1 MGVGKPKRS
10 GSGFSAPKPAQ
21 ASKQQAAK
29 NSADHAAKE
38 QQALALINQ
47 GNLQEAE
54 AIYRGLIADRTSNHI
69 VYGNLAAICGMQGRF
84 DELIGLLK
92 KTLQL
97 KSDYPDAHY
106 NLGSALKARGDLV
119 GAIASCNTALQ
130 LKPNYPEAHNNLG
143 LALQEQGDLVGAFA
157 SYGTALQLKPNYSEA
172 HNNLGLALQEQGD
185 LVGAIASYGTAL
197 QLKPNYSEAHWGH
210 SLTMLLSGD
219 YKNGWGKYEWRY
231 KKNAAI
237 KPHSLPSCDR
247 WSGVPALSKISQLLL
262 VAEQGLG
269 DTLQFI
275 RYATALRNL
284 GISGSF

>member
-143 LALQEQGDLVGAFA
+143 LALQEQGDLVGA
-157 SYGTALQLKPNYSEA
+157 
-172 HNNLGLALQEQGD
+172 
-185 LVGAIASYGTAL
+185 IASYGTAL

-269 DTLQFI
+269 DTLQFM